1 MLTWTSSERISWNV
15 FGERYSFTHCNAA
28 FLTFASTVYSYY
40 YAIATFS
47 DVSASEYIMEECN
60 GTEFERTANV
70 FDMMYVPDET
80 EFDLDEFRDEATE
93 EVKGYKGNDFV
104 TDVSLH
110 SR

>member
-1 MLTWTSSERISWNV
+1 MHR
-15 FGERYSFTHCNAA
+15 
-28 FLTFASTVYSYY
+28 YY

-70 FDMMYVPDET
+70 LDMMYVPDET

-93 EVKGYKGNDFV
+93 EIKGYKGNDFV
-104 TDVSLH
+104 TDVSLAL
-110 SR
+110 RRLPGLVLIAIRAFFRPFDTRK